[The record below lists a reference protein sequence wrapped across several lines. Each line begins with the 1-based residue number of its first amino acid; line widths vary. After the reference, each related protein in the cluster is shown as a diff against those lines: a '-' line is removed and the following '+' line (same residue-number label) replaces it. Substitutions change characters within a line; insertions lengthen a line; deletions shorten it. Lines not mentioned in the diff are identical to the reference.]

1 MIGNKAREVVSCDK
15 IRVSDVEIL
24 NDLEKITR
32 NKIR

>member
-1 MIGNKAREVVSCDK
+1 MIGNKVREVVSCDK
-15 IRVSDVEIL
+15 IRVSDVGIL